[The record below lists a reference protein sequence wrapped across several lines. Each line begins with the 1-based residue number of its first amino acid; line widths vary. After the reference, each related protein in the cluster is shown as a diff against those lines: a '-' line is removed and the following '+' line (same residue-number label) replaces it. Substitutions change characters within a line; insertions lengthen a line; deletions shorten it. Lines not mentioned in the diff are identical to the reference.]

1 VSAVEPAVPYD
12 AAKLQQLQIE
22 HAAFAQQLAKAQAAS
37 SVVERRAAVDEK
49 LAALEAAAD
58 PDYAVVG
65 HLLMEQ
71 QMLEQEAAQP
81 PLSENEYLALAAQH
95 TALLQGMQDMC
106 SDLAKAKQ
114 YGPLRELAT
123 QLTALKAVDTS
134 MLTPGT
140 H

>member
-1 VSAVEPAVPYD
+1 VTAVEPTVPHD

-22 HAAFAQQLAKAQAAS
+22 HAAFEQQLAKAQAAS
-37 SVVERRAAVDEK
+37 SVAERRAAVEAK

-95 TALLQGMQDMC
+95 ATLMQGMRDMC
-106 SDLAKAKQ
+106 SDLARAKQ
-114 YGPLRELAT
+114 YGQLRELAT

-134 MLTPGT
+134 MLKPGT